1 MQMNL
6 PNVLTLLRMIA
17 APFVALVFV
26 LFERP
31 VADVMAFVLFVGAAV
46 TDYFD
51 GYLARRWGQITQFGR
66 VLDPIADKAMV
77 TIGLAILWA
86 IFGLDP
92 LLIIPATVIFLREV
106 MVAGLREALGDAAV
120 TLKVTKLAKWKTTFQ
135 MAAIGALLFGG
146 ITDPRIAAIDMLGF
160 VLLWI
165 AAVMTAITGW
175 DYTIKAAEVLKGRS

>member
-1 MQMNL
+1 MQTNL

-31 VADVMAFVLFVGAAV
+31 IADMLAFGLFVAASV
-46 TDYFD
+46 TDYLD
-51 GYLARRWGQITQFGR
+51 GYLARRWGQVTQFGR

-86 IFGLDP
+86 TFGLDP
-92 LLIIPATVIFLREV
+92 LLIVPATVIFLREV

-120 TLKVTKLAKWKTTFQ
+120 SLKVTKLAKWKTTFQ
-135 MAAIGALLFGG
+135 MTAIGALLFGG
-146 ITDPRIAAIDMLGF
+146 ITDPRIGVVDVAGF
-160 VLLWI
+160 GLLWI

-175 DYTIKAAEVLKGRS
+175 DYTVKAAHVLKGRS